1 MILMTER
8 GGAIIFIGFWRSP
21 IPPSTDATKLN
32 YLNDKEEWGGGAIIV
47 CRILAHPPLQ
57 TPQYIRI
64 LMTEK
69 GGAPLSCEDLRIQ
82 LLIL

>member
-32 YLNDKEEWGGGAIIV
+32 YLNDKEEWGGG
-47 CRILAHPPLQ
+47 CHYRL
-57 TPQYIRI
+57 
-64 LMTEK
+64 
-69 GGAPLSCEDLRIQ
+69 
-82 LLIL
+82 